1 MREFTKSMMS
11 YTWAASMFGVQQV
24 VNILTPR
31 GVGQQNHPAT
41 DAFNN
46 AAQCNAEQMGDAM
59 RATFR
64 AGDNIQRSLVDLTFG
79 ILTLGAFNRNGGR
92 GGWSG
97 SSPGGGWG
105 GGGNVR
111 QQGGGNAQQQ
121 GAGYAQQASNVGQ
134 QTAEAFRQGMGAMGQ
149 AANAAGQAAGGAAC
163 GRGGGGG
170 DNSQSGQ
177 TGWGPMPSRG
187 GNR

>member
-11 YTWAASMFGVQQV
+11 YTWAVSMFGVQQM
-24 VNILTPR
+24 VNMLSPR
-31 GVGQQNHPAT
+31 GMGQQNHPAT

-64 AGDNIQRSLVDLTFG
+64 AGDNIQRGLVDLTFG
-79 ILTLGAFNRNGGR
+79 LMTLGASNRNSGR

-97 SSPGGGWG
+97 SSSGSGWG
-105 GGGNVR
+105 GGGNAG
-111 QQGGGNAQQQ
+111 QGGGNAQQQ
-121 GAGYAQQASNVGQ
+121 GGGYTQQASNVGQ

-149 AANAAGQAAGGAAC
+149 AAHVAGQAAGAAAS
-163 GRGGGGG
+163 GWGGGGG
-170 DNSQSGQ
+170 DNSQSGR